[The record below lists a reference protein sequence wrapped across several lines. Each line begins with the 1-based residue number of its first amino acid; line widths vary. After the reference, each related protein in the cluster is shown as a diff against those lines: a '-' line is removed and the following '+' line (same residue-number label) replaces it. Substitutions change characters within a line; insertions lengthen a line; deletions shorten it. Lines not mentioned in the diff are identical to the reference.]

1 MHSIVSR
8 NIRYLL
14 PLVALL
20 CASAQAGSLDV
31 PHTFTGGTP
40 ALAGQVNANFNSV
53 ETAVND
59 NHARISALE
68 TDVGALGNGMNTNTT
83 NITQLQ
89 NQIADLQAIVNSQET
104 RIAQL
109 EASLPSAATL
119 EFIESLAEV
128 MAVQSNNVV
137 FSGVNVHVRNGQGST
152 TTVNGLG
159 NLIVG
164 YDETRA
170 TGNDKSGSHNIVL
183 GRRNN
188 YTQYGGLVAGSMNEI
203 SAPFATVTGGSS
215 NIASGGGSS
224 VSGGSNNTAEGDS
237 SSVSGGFGNTASGA
251 NSSVSGGS
259 GRSAPDED
267 NWRGGSFFADN

>member
-1 MHSIVSR
+1 MHSIISR

-14 PLVALL
+14 PFMALL

-40 ALAGQVNANFNSV
+40 AVAGQVNANFSSV

-59 NHARISALE
+59 NHARIVELE
-68 TDVGALGNGMNTNTT
+68 AQVA
-83 NITQLQ
+83 QLQ
-89 NQIADLQAIVNSQET
+89 SQVAQLQASM
-104 RIAQL
+104 
-109 EASLPSAATL
+109 PSAQTL
-119 EFIESLAEV
+119 EFIDNLAEV
-128 MAVQSNNVV
+128 MALQGNNVV
-137 FSGVNVHVRNGQGST
+137 FNGVNVHVRNGQGST

-224 VSGGSNNTAEGDS
+224 ISGGSNNTAEGDS